1 MSVQLNSAAKKQ
13 LIELFETKKVALEGN
28 ILKLIDTE
36 GDEEFA
42 KYVDACIERDRD
54 TRRKRL
60 DMTKQIQQQNKDLTE
75 SKESLESYQN
85 ELKRSLEKMQEAMT
99 ETQQA
104 KEEAEALRLD
114 AESSREAAEAARIE
128 AEDAREEAENAR
140 KQVENDLDVLQR
152 RTQNELIGTIVKVSL
167 FVIVGVGFIT
177 TGVYLLALY
186 SGKDTQVIAST
197 WSNIVGI
204 LLTNAFSIVGTIM
217 GIKYATSENQG

>member
-1 MSVQLNSAAKKQ
+1 MIKLNAATRKQ
-13 LIELFETKKVALEGN
+13 LIELFETKRIPLEGN
-28 ILKLIDTE
+28 ILKVIDSD
-36 GDEEFA
+36 GDEEF
-42 KYVDACIERDRD
+42 KSYLDTCIEKDRE
-54 TRRKRL
+54 TRKRRL
-60 DMTKQIQQQNKDLTE
+60 DMTKQIQQQNQDLLST
-75 SKESLESYQN
+75 KESLESYQE
-85 ELKRSLEKMQEAMT
+85 ELKHSLEGMQKAMT
-99 ETQQA
+99 ETQEAQDEA
-104 KEEAEALRLD
+104 ERLRHEAEEARVEAENSRAEAEA
-114 AESSREAAEAARIE
+114 
-128 AEDAREEAENAR
+128 AREEAENAR

-217 GIKYATSENQG
+217 GIKYATSESQG

>member
-1 MSVQLNSAAKKQ
+1 MIKLNSATRKQ
-13 LIELFETKKVALEGN
+13 LIELFETKRIPLEGN
-28 ILKLIDTE
+28 ILKVIDSD
-36 GDEEFA
+36 GDEEF
-42 KYVDACIERDRD
+42 KSYLDACIEKDRE
-54 TRRKRL
+54 TRKRRL
-60 DMTKQIQQQNKDLTE
+60 DMTKQIQQQNQDLLST
-75 SKESLESYQN
+75 KESLESYQE
-85 ELKRSLEKMQEAMT
+85 ELKHSLEGMQKAMT
-99 ETQQA
+99 ETQEA
-104 KEEAEALRLD
+104 KDEAERLRHEAETAREEAEA
-114 AESSREAAEAARIE
+114 SRAE

-152 RTQNELIGTIVKVSL
+152 KTQNELIGTIVKVSL

-217 GIKYATSENQG
+217 GIKYATSESQG

>member
-1 MSVQLNSAAKKQ
+1 MIKLNPAAKKQ
-13 LIELFETKKVALEGN
+13 FIELFETKRIALEGN
-28 ILKLIDTE
+28 ILKVIDPE
-36 GDEEFA
+36 GDDDFK
-42 KYVDACIERDRD
+42 KYLDACTEKDRE
-54 TRRKRL
+54 TRKRRL
-60 DMTKQIQQQNKDLTE
+60 DMTKQIQQQNQDLLST
-75 SKESLESYQN
+75 KESLESYQE
-85 ELKRSLEKMQEAMT
+85 ELKNSLEGMQRAMAETQEA
-99 ETQQA
+99 
-104 KEEAEALRLD
+104 KDEAERLKIE
-114 AESSREAAEAARIE
+114 AEESKEAAEIARAE

-152 RTQNELIGTIVKVSL
+152 KTQNELIGTIVKVSL
-167 FVIVGVGFIT
+167 FVIVGVGFVT

>member
-1 MSVQLNSAAKKQ
+1 MIKLDASSKKQ
-13 LIELFETKKVALEGN
+13 LIELYDTRKISLEGN
-28 ILKLIDTE
+28 ILKVIDAE
-36 GDEEFA
+36 GDAAFA
-42 KYVDACIERDRD
+42 KYIESCSDRDKD

-60 DMTKQIQQQNKDLTE
+60 EMTKQIQQQNRDLTA
-75 SKESLESYQN
+75 SKESLESYQE
-85 ELKRSLEKMQEAMT
+85 ELKNSLEGMQRAMAETQEAKDDA
-99 ETQQA
+99 ERLRI
-104 KEEAEALRLD
+104 EAED
-114 AESSREAAEAARIE
+114 SKEAAEIARAE

-152 RTQNELIGTIVKVSL
+152 KTQNELIGTIVKVSL